1 MRAAWLAGMGMAG
14 ALLLGACG
22 KGGAPATP
30 PASKG
35 GAAAQSAAAKPAR
48 DERRLP
54 HPDLSTPDSAY
65 VPLTSGTQLMFLY
78 NAFSG
83 LPPDFERMANE
94 SSDEYQRTSDAF
106 RKQDLLKALM
116 PQYQARIEDAKAH
129 PYVLWQADWTHIEHY
144 DMARKG
150 FPLLDSLLS
159 DGGSG
164 YMSDVRGYNFLL
176 GNSEGFRFL
185 SVDDEAR
192 AREIEAMMVHTSFPI
207 RIYAFVQAADDQG
220 GRNVRAHVVKVQIL
234 ERNSGRV
241 LIEQKAE
248 D

>member
-1 MRAAWLAGMGMAG
+1 MRAAWLTGMAV
-14 ALLLGACG
+14 ALLLGACSGGG
-22 KGGAPATP
+22 KSAAPAASGGS
-30 PASKG
+30 PAQ
-35 GAAAQSAAAKPAR
+35 GAAEPARPVR

-94 SSDEYQRTSDAF
+94 SSDEYQRTSDNF
-106 RKQDLLKALM
+106 RKQDLLAALK
-116 PQYQARIEDAKAH
+116 PQYEARIADAKAH

-164 YMSDVRGYNFLL
+164 YMSDVRGYSFTL

-185 SVDDEAR
+185 SVTDEAR
-192 AREIEAMMVHTSFPI
+192 AREIEAMMAHTSFPI
-207 RIYAFVQAADDQG
+207 RIYAFVQGADDQG

-241 LIEQKAE
+241 LIEQRAE

>member
-1 MRAAWLAGMGMAG
+1 MRAAWLMGTGLAG
-14 ALLLGACG
+14 ALLLAACSGGG
-22 KGGAPATP
+22 KSSAPQKDGPAPAAA
-30 PASKG
+30 PAHH
-35 GAAAQSAAAKPAR
+35 

-78 NAFSG
+78 HAWSG

-94 SSDEYQRTSDAF
+94 SSDEYQRTSDNF
-106 RKQDLLKALM
+106 RKHDLLAALT
-116 PQYQARIEDAKAH
+116 PQYQQQIADAKAH
-129 PYVLWQADWTHIEHY
+129 PYVLWQADWTNLQHY
-144 DMARKG
+144 DIARKG
-150 FPLLDSLLS
+150 FPLADSLLS
-159 DGGSG
+159 EGGSG
-164 YMSDVRGYNFLL
+164 YMSDVRGYNFILN
-176 GNSEGFRFL
+176 NSEGFRFL
-185 SVDDEAR
+185 PVEDEAR
-192 AREIEAMMVHTSFPI
+192 AREIEGLMGHTSFPI

-220 GRNVRAHVVKVQIL
+220 GRNVRARVVKLQIL

>member
-1 MRAAWLAGMGMAG
+1 MRASWLMQAGLAGS
-14 ALLLGACG
+14 LLLAGCSGGG
-22 KGGAPATP
+22 K
-30 PASKG
+30 
-35 GAAAQSAAAKPAR
+35 SAAAPAPKNGPVQAAAAR
-48 DERRLP
+48 PAPDERRLP

-185 SVDDEAR
+185 SVEDEAR
-192 AREIEAMMVHTSFPI
+192 AREIEAMMIHTSFPI

>member
-1 MRAAWLAGMGMAG
+1 MRAARIVAVGMSG

-22 KGGAPATP
+22 K
-30 PASKG
+30 
-35 GAAAQSAAAKPAR
+35 SAAPVNGPAQALGVSAKPVR

-54 HPDLSTPDSAY
+54 HPDSSTPDSAY

-94 SSDEYQRTSDAF
+94 SSDEYQRSADAF
-106 RKQDLLKALM
+106 RKQDLLKALI
-116 PQYQARIEDAKAH
+116 PQYQAQIADARAH

-164 YMSDVRGYNFLL
+164 YMSDVRGYTFLL
-176 GNSEGFRFL
+176 NNSEGFRL
-185 SVDDEAR
+185 LPVADEAR
-192 AREIEAMMVHTSFPI
+192 AREIEGMIGKTSFPI
-207 RIYAFVQAADDQG
+207 RIYAFVQSADDQG

-241 LIEQKAE
+241 LIEQKSE
-248 D
+248 G